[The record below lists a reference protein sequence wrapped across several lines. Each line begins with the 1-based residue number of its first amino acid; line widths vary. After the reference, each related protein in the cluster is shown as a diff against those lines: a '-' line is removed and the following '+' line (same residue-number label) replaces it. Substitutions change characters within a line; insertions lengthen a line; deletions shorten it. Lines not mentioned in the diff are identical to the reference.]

1 MEIVNPVRQ
10 RRLVS
15 QAYERELLMQTFY
28 QTVPI
33 TREVTSIILLRFF
46 FFCHLKNFI
55 ENSQSRFYEAIAHLE
70 LPIHMLC
77 QWFFFS
83 KKTAAEFTEG
93 FFWIAN
99 TQRESLKD
107 RKIWF
112 KNISVIQVVYVG
124 ATIDLCRLMLMI

>member
-77 QWFFFS
+77 Q
-83 KKTAAEFTEG
+83 
-93 FFWIAN
+93 
-99 TQRESLKD
+99 
-107 RKIWF
+107 
-112 KNISVIQVVYVG
+112 
-124 ATIDLCRLMLMI
+124 